1 MLKLNNTIEPHK
13 GERILYSGSDLES
26 AKRAMILIHGR
37 GATAESILSLSNEFN
52 LDDIIFIAP
61 QARDFAWYP
70 YRFIE
75 ARAKNEPGI
84 TSGLTLINSII
95 APLNES
101 GIENY
106 SISLLG
112 FSQGACLTIDYALRY
127 PKKYAGV
134 FVLSGGLIGDVI
146 NPNDYKGDLENTP
159 IFFGCSNIDFHI
171 PEVRV
176 NESAEIT
183 KSLNADVTVKIYEN
197 MGHTINEDEI
207 EIINS
212 ILLK

>member
-52 LDDIIFIAP
+52 LEDTIFVAP
-61 QARDFAWYP
+61 QARDCAWYP

-95 APLNES
+95 AALNES
-101 GIENY
+101 GIENN

>member
-37 GATAESILSLSNEFN
+37 GATAESILSLSNELN
-52 LDDIIFIAP
+52 LEDTIFVAP

-75 ARAKNEPGI
+75 ARTKNEPGI

-95 APLNES
+95 AALNES
-101 GIENY
+101 GIENN

-146 NPNDYKGDLENTP
+146 NLNDYKGDLENTP

-176 NESAEIT
+176 KESAEIT

>member
-13 GERILYSGSDLES
+13 GKRILYSGSDLDS
-26 AKRAMILIHGR
+26 AKRAMIMIHGR

-52 LDDIIFIAP
+52 LEDTIFVAP

-95 APLNES
+95 AALNES
-101 GIENY
+101 GIENN

>member
-52 LDDIIFIAP
+52 LEDTIFVAP

-95 APLNES
+95 AALNES
-101 GIENY
+101 GIENN